1 MPRKSSSSLTLAP
14 APVELRPLP
23 EPPEDLTDRQ
33 AALWHKIVATKPAD
47 WWDSANLPMLRALVV
62 HSSAAE
68 VLDEQLAKFEPA
80 WFATDEGLERYERLG
95 RARATHTGK
104 IESLMT
110 KMRLTQ
116 QSRYGAR
123 QADTAARSATKSR
136 KPWAG

>member
-1 MPRKSSSSLTLAP
+1 MPRKSSATIGLAP
-14 APVELRPLP
+14 PPVALRPLP
-23 EPPEDLTDRQ
+23 EPPAELTEQQ

-47 WWDSANLPMLRALVV
+47 WWDAANLPMLRALVV

-68 VLDEQLAKFEPA
+68 VLDAQIAT
-80 WFATDEGLERYERLG
+80 FAPEWLTTDEGLERYERLG
-95 RARATHTGK
+95 RARAVHTGK

-123 QADTAARSATKSR
+123 QSDTAARSATKSR